1 MYVELNLFKL
11 LRQVVLLTFK
21 TKKKFAIK
29 V

>member
-11 LRQVVLLTFK
+11 LCQVVLLTFE